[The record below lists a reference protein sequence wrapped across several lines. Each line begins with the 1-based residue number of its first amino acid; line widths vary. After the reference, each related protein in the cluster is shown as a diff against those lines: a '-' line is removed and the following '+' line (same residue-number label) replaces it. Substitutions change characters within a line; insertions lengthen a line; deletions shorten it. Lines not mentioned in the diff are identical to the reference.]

1 MTKTVRK
8 SFTEEQNCHGDN
20 RIRLLKFFLQM
31 TRVQG
36 GYIAC
41 MAKINKKKIIL
52 EEKITVW
59 YGGCESKNVHGVSK
73 MRLIGGDNNS
83 RRNVLAKSGLS
94 TIPAILPE

>member
-1 MTKTVRK
+1 MTKTVWK

-41 MAKINKKKIIL
+41 MAKINKKI
-52 EEKITVW
+52 
-59 YGGCESKNVHGVSK
+59 
-73 MRLIGGDNNS
+73 
-83 RRNVLAKSGLS
+83 S
-94 TIPAILPE
+94 T